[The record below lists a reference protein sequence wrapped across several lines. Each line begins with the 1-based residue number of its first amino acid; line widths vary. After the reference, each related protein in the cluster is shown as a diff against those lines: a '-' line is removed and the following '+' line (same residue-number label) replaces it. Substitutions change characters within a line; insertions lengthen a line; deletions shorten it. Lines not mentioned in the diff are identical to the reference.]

1 MGFFSKYTKPLFNSS
16 AFKLRCG
23 NCNAD
28 LMRQEGFSSS
38 LSVWACK
45 ECGCENHMNSEE
57 KMYEESVADD
67 DDDFLDTVAVLNVIG
82 EEDDDVEMEMLQDDD
97 FDG

>member
-1 MGFFSKYTKPLFNSS
+1 MGFFSKYIKPLFNSS

-28 LMRQEGFSSS
+28 LRRQEGFSSS
-38 LSVWACK
+38 LSVWACT
-45 ECGCENHMNSEE
+45 ECGCENYMNSEE
-57 KMYEESVADD
+57 EMYEESVADD